1 MLLLCP
7 YTAPD
12 KFKDCFSI
20 FKFFIVWTGLNIAH
34 ICKKLGHNLALN
46 LIRKVWKNCLRI
58 LRSLSCAQSPVDLQ
72 ETNPCGAECYTH
84 VKVRS
89 QLEVSKVIRDC
100 HCFSLL
106 RSVIGPE
113 SSHHFINLSD
123 LGLAP
128 IATYSLA
135 VFWRFKQVARFNFSS
150 LWLLVNLLFLWL
162 ALVIALV
169 WFYNIQSKCALLWE
183 SRLVKQR
190 TWKI

>member
-1 MLLLCP
+1 MENTSYTDQAKGTDFFKVVLLLCP

-12 KFKDCFSI
+12 KFKDCFSV
-20 FKFFIVWTGLNIAH
+20 FKFFLVWTGLNIAH

-89 QLEVSKVIRDC
+89 QLEMSKVIRDC

-106 RSVIGPE
+106 RSVIGPQKLVPRSQPIRCKANTCHDLVTRVFPRFGPFTCFYFE
-113 SSHHFINLSD
+113 LS
-123 LGLAP
+123 
-128 IATYSLA
+128 
-135 VFWRFKQVARFNFSS
+135 
-150 LWLLVNLLFLWL
+150 LVLQGIFLSFDW
-162 ALVIALV
+162 
-169 WFYNIQSKCALLWE
+169 SM
-183 SRLVKQR
+183 
-190 TWKI
+190 